1 MGENLDVYVARRLAH
16 DGQRDQVAA
25 VASRVGLP
33 PPDQVRGR
41 LYHPLEGTPL
51 ELPAFCNKN
60 RVAWRVSRQRGAG
73 LAPLA

>member
-1 MGENLDVYVARRLAH
+1 MASLVIYVARTVAYEGR
-16 DGQRDQVAA
+16 RDQVAA